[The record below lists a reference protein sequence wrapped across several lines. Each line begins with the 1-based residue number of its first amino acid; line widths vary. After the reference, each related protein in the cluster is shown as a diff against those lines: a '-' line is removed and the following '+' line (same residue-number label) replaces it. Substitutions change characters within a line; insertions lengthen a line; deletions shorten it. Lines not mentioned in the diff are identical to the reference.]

1 VAENIKGDRAK
12 VLRTAYEEV
21 EGDEDEHLY
30 HSMGWGASC
39 GSSRWA

>member
-1 VAENIKGDRAK
+1 VTENIKGDRAK

-30 HSMGWGASC
+30 HGMGWG
-39 GSSRWA
+39 REL